1 MLNPIVPDVYS
12 ARMNTE
18 EYLNH
23 PTFGLLYKICL
34 VEENRGLFA
43 TLYAQRLFFIVLT
56 SVEGMQFDAIGRT
69 NARILLETR
78 LRELRRTGQ
87 DLEYIKLQ
95 AAHKKT
101 FLQ

>member
-1 MLNPIVPDVYS
+1 MLNPLIPDVHS
-12 ARMNTE
+12 AQMNSE

-34 VEENRGLFA
+34 VEEKRGLFA
-43 TLYAQRLFFIVLT
+43 TLYAQRLFFVVLT

-69 NARILLETR
+69 DARILLETR
-78 LRELRRTGQ
+78 LRELRRIGPQ
-87 DLEYIKLQ
+87 SEYTKLQ

>member
-1 MLNPIVPDVYS
+1 MLNPITPDVYS
-12 ARMNTE
+12 TQMNTE

-34 VEENRGLFA
+34 VEEKRGLFA

-69 NARILLETR
+69 DARILLETR
-78 LRELRRTGQ
+78 LRELRRNGQ
-87 DLEYIKLQ
+87 QMEYNKLQ

>member
-1 MLNPIVPDVYS
+1 MLNPITPDVYS
-12 ARMNTE
+12 AQMNTE

-34 VEENRGLFA
+34 VEEKRGLFA

-69 NARILLETR
+69 DARILLETR

-87 DLEYIKLQ
+87 QTEYAKLQ

>member
-1 MLNPIVPDVYS
+1 
-12 ARMNTE
+12 MNTE

-43 TLYAQRLFFIVLT
+43 TLYAQRLFFVVLT
-56 SVEGMQFDAIGRT
+56 SVDGMQFDAIGRT

-87 DLEYIKLQ
+87 QLEYTKLQ
-95 AAHKKT
+95 AAHKKR
-101 FLQ
+101 FSSK